1 MIRASQGIRVT
12 RFDVATIMFAI
23 PASLMAI
30 GLATVHGRTI
40 ALVVIGMV
48 AAIVALRRQ
57 ALVGAVVIACASLVL
72 RLAYV
77 GIGYS
82 TQVDIARS
90 AAERALNGLSPYG
103 FLLPASTTP
112 PEPFVYGPLALIWWQ
127 PGVAVEFAAAVGVMA
142 LLIWTRSWL
151 TLALYAGLPFAV
163 FLTTTGVND
172 YSPGFLIASALL
184 LLRTHRLL
192 GAGLLAVAAAIKPYA
207 FSWYLPAIGY
217 AGWTAAAVLLGLTV
231 VLWSPL
237 AVWGPTGFL
246 RSIQLHAQVH
256 PDQANALNLP
266 LLRWIAVPIAAVG
279 LIVRRWDRMVL
290 LGSLAFVAYLFLDR
304 WASLGYWLA
313 VLPIAGIALEQRFN
327 VQPSQSG
334 PSSYG
339 NQE

>member
-1 MIRASQGIRVT
+1 MTDSRPGIHIT
-12 RFDVATIMFAI
+12 RFEVATIIFAI

-40 ALVVIGMV
+40 AFVVIGMV
-48 AAIVALRRQ
+48 AVIAAVRRHVF
-57 ALVGAVVIACASLVL
+57 VGAVLIAITSVVL

-82 TQVDIARS
+82 TQVDNARS

-112 PEPFVYGPLALIWWQ
+112 PEPYVYGPLALVWWQ
-127 PGVAVEFAAAVGVMA
+127 PGVVVEFAAAIGVMA

-192 GAGLLAVAAAIKPYA
+192 GAGLLATAAAIKPYA
-207 FSWYLPAIGY
+207 FSWFLPAIGY
-217 AGWTAAAVLLGLTV
+217 AGWTAAAVLLGVTV

-237 AVWGPTGFL
+237 AVWGPTSFV

-256 PDQANALNLP
+256 PEPANALNLP
-266 LLRWIAVPIAAVG
+266 LLRWIAVPIAAIG
-279 LIVRRWDRMVL
+279 LVVRRWDHMVL
-290 LGSLAFVAYLFLDR
+290 VGSLAFVAYLFLDR

-327 VQPSQSG
+327 SFGGSVRWHDRALT
-334 PSSYG
+334 
-339 NQE
+339 